1 MLYLLVIVIIVAV
14 GLILWLIRMNRKSKK
29 RELQMHIRQV
39 AYYHSLDLHT
49 LFNFLNTLAAFIM
62 TEQPQSAYDFL
73 IAFNKVFKK
82 RLSFEP
88 PLTWSFQR
96 ELEFFRTY
104 RQAANLIGTDV
115 PDLKFIS
122 EPQSLDSD
130 FEIPAL
136 SVYSV
141 YRILTFG
148 RETLPDEVIEVSVY
162 SRKGKYH
169 LTFSCE
175 SVRAL
180 KDVHQR
186 SEELL
191 MLYSRY
197 YGRNFRFQVWP
208 DQVKAEIQ
216 WRS

>member
-1 MLYLLVIVIIVAV
+1 MLYLLVSIIIVAV
-14 GLILWLIRMNRKSKK
+14 GLNLWLIRMNRESKK

-49 LFNFLNTLAAFIM
+49 LFNFLNTLAALIM
-62 TEQPQSAYDFL
+62 TEQRQSAYDFL

-88 PLTWSFQR
+88 PLTWSVQR
-96 ELEFFRTY
+96 EQEFFRTY
-104 RQAANLIGTDV
+104 CQAINLLGTEV
-115 PDLKFIS
+115 PDLKFTF

-148 RETLPDEVIEVSVY
+148 RETMPDEVIEVSVHF
-162 SRKGKYH
+162 RRGKYH
-169 LTFSCE
+169 LTFSCAPF
-175 SVRAL
+175 RAL

-191 MLYSRY
+191 KLYCKY
-197 YGRNFRFQVWP
+197 FGRNFSFRLRP
-208 DQVKAEIQ
+208 DQVKAEI
-216 WRS
+216 WWKI